1 MSGSIYGSA
10 ILGSVT
16 EGVDMHSV
24 VEKLAYDDI
33 SRGTAEQIQEF
44 CKSPEAEALLE
55 KGVFKKPTLMRLGQ
69 ADDLKRRQKLTAYEL
84 AKQAKDPLW
93 TKLVENR
100 KKEKELIKKIMQKY
114 GNKADKV
121 AKIGQKEYIKQARSA
136 K

>member
-1 MSGSIYGSA
+1 MAGGIYGSS

-16 EGVDMHSV
+16 EGVDMRSV

-33 SRGTAEQIQEF
+33 SRGTDTQIQEF
-44 CKSPEAEALLE
+44 CKSPEAQALLE

-69 ADDLKRRQKLTAYEL
+69 ADDLKRRKKLTAYEL
-84 AKQAKDPLW
+84 AKQANDPLW
-93 TKLVENR
+93 TKLVKNR
-100 KKEKELIKKIMQKY
+100 EKEKELISKIMQKY

>member
-1 MSGSIYGSA
+1 
-10 ILGSVT
+10 
-16 EGVDMHSV
+16 
-24 VEKLAYDDI
+24 
-33 SRGTAEQIQEF
+33 
-44 CKSPEAEALLE
+44 
-55 KGVFKKPTLMRLGQ
+55 MRLGQ

-121 AKIGQKEYIKQARSA
+121 AKIGQKEYIKQARAA